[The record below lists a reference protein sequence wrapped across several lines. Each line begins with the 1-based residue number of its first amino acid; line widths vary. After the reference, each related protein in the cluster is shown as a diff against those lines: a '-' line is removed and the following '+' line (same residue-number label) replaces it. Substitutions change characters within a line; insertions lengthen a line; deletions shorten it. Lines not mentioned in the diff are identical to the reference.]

1 MLTKNLKS
9 NWHRPSINMLM
20 QCTKV
25 VIQFYGVV
33 SAAANIIQESSE
45 EVGRGLKSGICVCTA
60 VTSLQLD
67 LEWV

>member
-1 MLTKNLKS
+1 
-9 NWHRPSINMLM
+9 M

-45 EVGRGLKSGICVCTA
+45 EVGRGLKLGIFVWAA

-67 LEWV
+67 LE

>member
-1 MLTKNLKS
+1 M
-9 NWHRPSINMLM
+9 
-20 QCTKV
+20 
-25 VIQFYGVV
+25 QFYGVV

-45 EVGRGLKSGICVCTA
+45 EVGRGLKLGMCICTA

>member
-25 VIQFYGVV
+25 VIQFYSAV
-33 SAAANIIQESSE
+33 SVAVSIIQECYE
-45 EVGRGLKSGICVCTA
+45 EVGHGLKLGICICTA
-60 VTSLQLD
+60 VIPLQLD
-67 LEWV
+67 LE